1 MWVRGTPPNED
12 NRRAMHQRNHLATLS
27 VARVLGD
34 SVNLVRNIEI
44 TRPNGAVQVRL
55 PHLVDVYV
63 ASGASFSWRT
73 KGFPYR
79 LFYGKGPPSL
89 GKAVPVHRP
98 KGYPSFENRVPVP
111 RQRGAIPSE
120 KGHASHGDGYPSVGK
135 FIPSIGKGPPLPSEK
150 GCPSGGNCVPDHRK
164 TVSSPSVSGSPS
176 LGNGAPVLRQTC
188 TRPTNWCPSVG
199 KGVPDPR

>member
-34 SVNLVRNIEI
+34 SVNLARNIEV
-44 TRPNGAVQVRL
+44 TRPNGAVQVRS

-89 GKAVPVHRP
+89 GKGVPVHRP

-111 RQRGAIPSE
+111 RQGGPSLR
-120 KGHASHGDGYPSVGK
+120 KRVHASHGEGYPSVGK
-135 FIPSIGKGPPLPSEK
+135 FIHSIGKWPPFPRK
-150 GCPSGGNCVPDHRK
+150 RGARPAVIAYRTIGKRFPVPR
-164 TVSSPSVSGSPS
+164 
-176 LGNGAPVLRQTC
+176 
-188 TRPTNWCPSVG
+188 
-199 KGVPDPR
+199 